1 LSGGLRPGLLQI
13 TGPSKHF
20 KSAFTLLIASAYLQK
35 YPEGAVLFYD
45 SEFGTNESYFNSF
58 DLPMDRCIHS
68 PITNIEEFKHDLMFQ
83 LNGLNRG
90 DKVII
95 IVDSIGNLASKKE
108 VDDAIEGHSA
118 ADMTRAKALKS
129 LGRMITPLLTL
140 KDIPMVAINH
150 VYKEI
155 GGNPKYAKNI
165 VGGGTGMYLASDNIW
180 ILGRRQSGKDDE
192 GDIAGYDF
200 VINIEKSRY
209 AREKT
214 QIPITV
220 NFSEGLNKWS
230 GLFDLAMSAGLIHSP
245 SKAWYSV
252 RGDFGG
258 LSEDKKFRR
267 GDIEVDD
274 DFWKKAITHPAF
286 IKFLEDS
293 YKLGG
298 SGRLLKWR
306 QEEVEDDDTA

>member
-1 LSGGLRPGLLQI
+1 
-13 TGPSKHF
+13 
-20 KSAFTLLIASAYLQK
+20 
-35 YPEGAVLFYD
+35 
-45 SEFGTNESYFNSF
+45 
-58 DLPMDRCIHS
+58 
-68 PITNIEEFKHDLMFQ
+68 
-83 LNGLNRG
+83 
-90 DKVII
+90 
-95 IVDSIGNLASKKE
+95 
-108 VDDAIEGHSA
+108 
-118 ADMTRAKALKS
+118 
-129 LGRMITPLLTL
+129 
-140 KDIPMVAINH
+140 
-150 VYKEI
+150 
-155 GGNPKYAKNI
+155 
-165 VGGGTGMYLASDNIW
+165 MYLASDNIW